1 MGSIG
6 LEGVLESVSK
16 GKIMNRKMVK
26 TITLRTFALVAVLC
40 AARTGRAADAE
51 TPYPSMAP
59 LEQYLMADRDA
70 EIALARSAAPPSI
83 SSDATVMV
91 LGRHGYE
98 TAVEGKNGFVCIVE
112 RAWMDAFDSPEFWN
126 AKNRGPSCFNPQ
138 AARSVLPITLKRTDL
153 ALAGLSKAQIM
164 DGIKKAFQN
173 KELPVLEPGA
183 MTYMMSKQGRLN
195 DRAGHWLP
203 HLMFYVPVTDAMTWG
218 AGVPGSPVLLNPQFN
233 GAPEPVTEFIIP
245 VSEWSDGT
253 PAPPDHL

>member
-1 MGSIG
+1 
-6 LEGVLESVSK
+6 
-16 GKIMNRKMVK
+16 MNRKMVT
-26 TITLRTFALVAVLC
+26 TITIGTFALVAILC
-40 AARTGRAADAE
+40 AARPGCAADAK

-59 LEQYLMADRDA
+59 LDQYLMADRDA

-112 RAWMDAFDSPEFWN
+112 RAWMGAFDSPEFWN

-153 ALAGLSKAQIM
+153 ALAGLSKDQIM

-173 KELPVLEPGA
+173 KDLLALEPGA

-195 DRAGHWLP
+195 DRAGHWLRSRDRQYDLGGR
-203 HLMFYVPVTDAMTWG
+203 HGWL
-218 AGVPGSPVLLNPQFN
+218 PGSYESTL
-233 GAPEPVTEFIIP
+233 
-245 VSEWSDGT
+245 
-253 PAPPDHL
+253 